1 MIGLR
6 STFVC
11 TALLAISAA
20 ASGQATVVSVDK
32 VSAFLAREL
41 PYAIKSKD
49 LRHLDPYFADNVELR
64 SNLPNVEP
72 IKGKK
77 WVLLALSGQKHW
89 TSSVNGVVASSGT
102 IAVVQNLPNGEQ
114 SDENLLA
121 PKIDIFHLNSDGR
134 IVLVETTIGD
144 RKLSTRISQ

>member
-1 MIGLR
+1 VSKLR
-6 STFVC
+6 SMFVC
-11 TALLAISAA
+11 VWLLAISAT
-20 ASGQATVVSVDK
+20 ASGQIPVASVDK

-41 PYAIKSKD
+41 PNAIESKD

-64 SNLPNVEP
+64 SSIPSVET

-77 WVLLALSGQKHW
+77 LVLLALSGQKHW

-114 SDENLLA
+114 SDEDLLA

-144 RKLSTRISQ
+144 RKLSTGISQ